1 MLYTYKK
8 CPYNKNILLY
18 KDGDFMEDEYMTLDE
33 LKQVNIDYYVNLLR
47 IKKSEQSTNEEV
59 DYQIRVQENKL
70 HALGINTEDFK
81 L

>member
-1 MLYTYKK
+1 
-8 CPYNKNILLY
+8 
-18 KDGDFMEDEYMTLDE
+18 MTLDE

-47 IKKSEQSTNEEV
+47 IKKSEQSTNEEL

>member
-1 MLYTYKK
+1 
-8 CPYNKNILLY
+8 
-18 KDGDFMEDEYMTLDE
+18 MEDEYMTLDE

-47 IKKSEQSTNEEV
+47 IKKSEQSTNEEL